1 MQNMNKTQDFRI
13 QKDQELAK
21 LKKKHIYLK
30 FKFLIFMRS

>member
-21 LKKKHIYLK
+21 LKKKTYL
-30 FKFLIFMRS
+30 LEI